1 MKHMATKT
9 AEKVYD
15 VLIRFAEASSYHY
28 EKETFI
34 YHFGVVHGTSNKYKL
49 NCMDDGIRHFIC
61 NSEGDFWVDG
71 NKTGKVNAIL
81 RKIAEEAKNN
91 AV

>member
-1 MKHMATKT
+1 MKHMATRT

-15 VLIRFAEASSYHY
+15 VLTRFADASSNYF
-28 EKETFI
+28 ERESFI
-34 YHFGVVHGTSNKYKL
+34 YHFGVVNNTANKYKL
-49 NCMDDGIRHFIC
+49 SCMDDAVRHFIC
-61 NSEGDFWVDG
+61 NKNGEFWVDG

-81 RKIAEEAKNN
+81 RKIAEEAASD

>member
-1 MKHMATKT
+1 MATRT
-9 AEKVYD
+9 AERVYD
-15 VLIRFAEASSYHY
+15 VLTRFADASSNYY
-28 EKETFI
+28 ERESFI
-34 YHFGVVHGTSNKYKL
+34 YHFGVVSGTQNKYKL
-49 NCMDDGIRHFIC
+49 SCMDDGIRHFIC
-61 NSEGDFWVDG
+61 NGNGEFWVDG